1 MRLRL
6 RGRLAL
12 SLGLLLVAQIV
23 GLFAYDLASRK
34 DAAARTLAHIAEHAV
49 DDADELASCA
59 ADPAG
64 FAAALSA
71 RAERGPGGRPR
82 GGAGARTGA
91 GHHLDP
97 PNGPHHG
104 HPPTERGLPEGG
116 GPPGPPP
123 GVGPGRFG
131 PEDRHMALRY
141 AVLDEAAVSALP
153 LDPLDEVEGAR
164 VVNGAALAQRIA
176 VVLPTGLTGPCAYL
190 RLDGG
195 TTPGFLGAVLP
206 ADPLWVLPSVAAVVW
221 SLLALRPTVRRVRR
235 LRGAVAA
242 TSGLEDPAVPVE
254 GDDEIADLAVAF
266 NEAAARLRAVAA
278 ERAQAEQALRRHV
291 ADLTHDLLIPLT
303 VLQGHLAAM
312 QAAGGRSPALS
323 SAMDEAHTIGGL
335 VQNLALAARLDGADR
350 PLVLGP
356 VPLNPLLERVAA
368 RHRPIAGPRGV
379 EVVVGL
385 PEEALAARAD
395 LSLLEAAISNL
406 CHNAVRYNRPGGHVA
421 LLLELAEDDPTQF
434 EITVLDDGPGIEPA
448 LLPSLLQRGARGDSA
463 RRGEPGGQGLG
474 LDIVQRAAR
483 LHGFSL
489 RFDGAEGGGLRVR
502 LRGPLR
508 LGA

>member
-1 MRLRL
+1 
-6 RGRLAL
+6 
-12 SLGLLLVAQIV
+12 
-23 GLFAYDLASRK
+23 
-34 DAAARTLAHIAEHAV
+34 
-49 DDADELASCA
+49 
-59 ADPAG
+59 
-64 FAAALSA
+64 
-71 RAERGPGGRPR
+71 
-82 GGAGARTGA
+82 
-91 GHHLDP
+91 
-97 PNGPHHG
+97 
-104 HPPTERGLPEGG
+104 
-116 GPPGPPP
+116 
-123 GVGPGRFG
+123 
-131 PEDRHMALRY
+131 MALRY
-141 AVLDEAAVSALP
+141 AVLDEAEVSALP

-164 VVNGAALAQRIA
+164 VVDGAALGQRVAA
-176 VVLPTGLTGPCAYL
+176 VVPTGLVGPCAYL
-190 RLDGG
+190 RIDGG

-206 ADPLWVLPSVAAVVW
+206 ADPLWVLPAIAAVVW
-221 SLLALRPTVRRVRR
+221 SLLALGPTVGRVRR

-242 TSGLEDPAVPVE
+242 TSGLDGPAVPVE

-266 NEAAARLRAVAA
+266 NEAAAKLRAAAA

-312 QAAGGRSPALS
+312 QAAGGQSPALG

-335 VQNLALAARLDGADR
+335 VQNLALAARLDSGER
-350 PLVLGP
+350 PLVLGR
-356 VPLNPLLERVAA
+356 VALNPLLDRVAA

-379 EVVVGL
+379 EVGVGL
-385 PEEALAARAD
+385 PEEPLAARAD

-434 EITVLDDGPGIEPA
+434 EITVLDDGPGIEAA

-483 LHGFSL
+483 LHGYTL
-489 RFDGAEGGGLRVR
+489 RFDGAEGGGLRVC
-502 LRGPLR
+502 LRGPLDAG
-508 LGA
+508 GA